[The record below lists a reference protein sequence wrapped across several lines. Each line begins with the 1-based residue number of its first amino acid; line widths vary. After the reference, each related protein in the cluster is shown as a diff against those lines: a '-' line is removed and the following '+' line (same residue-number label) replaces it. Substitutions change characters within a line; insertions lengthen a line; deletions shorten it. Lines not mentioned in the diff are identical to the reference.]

1 VLFDA
6 ILGNNVQDFRSYM
19 FPWSGQPT
27 GSPAVAAKPGG
38 SGALAVAVSWN
49 GATEVAS
56 WRVLAG
62 PSAGAL
68 APVATARSTGFQTAI
83 SAPGPGPY
91 VAVQAL
97 NASGAVIGTSA
108 TVKD

>member
-1 VLFDA
+1 MA
-6 ILGNNVQDFRSYM
+6 T
-19 FPWSGQPT
+19 P
-27 GSPAVAAKPGG
+27 G
-38 SGALAVAVSWN
+38 SGGTIAVSVSWN

-62 PSAGAL
+62 ASRRARAGRDRRQGGLSDDDRGASG
-68 APVATARSTGFQTAI
+68 A
-83 SAPGPGPY
+83 GPY

-97 NASGAVIGTSA
+97 NSAGDVIGTSA